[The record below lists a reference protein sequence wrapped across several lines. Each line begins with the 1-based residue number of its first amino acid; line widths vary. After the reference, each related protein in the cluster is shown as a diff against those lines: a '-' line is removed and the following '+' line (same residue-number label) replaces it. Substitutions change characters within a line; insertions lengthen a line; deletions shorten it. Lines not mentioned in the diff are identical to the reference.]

1 MSYALGVVSKPQTI
15 RIGEGAKVDPI
26 LSRATLFGS
35 AVLNEVSGLPP
46 KERLTALRD
55 KLNALYPDMGNKAV
69 SKMRELQ
76 RKGHSANQAA
86 FDGVRLAIADRLV
99 EYTLGRMRAAGVS
112 GLGDTTSDVN
122 AAIQGFCAFGIGTA
136 TTAIGMAAAFT
147 NPTASTGVTSAAQAG
162 AAIAGCGQQQLQTQA
177 QIAEAQARA
186 AEANAATAAAAA
198 AIGAQQQQASDSN
211 TLLYVGVGAGV
222 LAVLGVG
229 YAIVRKK

>member
-1 MSYALGVVSKPQTI
+1 MSYALGAVSKPRTI
-15 RIGEGAKVDPI
+15 RIGEGAKIDPI

-35 AVLNEVSGLPP
+35 AVLNEVSSLPP
-46 KERLTALRD
+46 KERLMALRD
-55 KLNALYPDMGNKAV
+55 KLNALYPDMGNRAI

-76 RKGHSANQAA
+76 RKGHPANQAA

-99 EYTLGRMRAAGVS
+99 EYTLGQMRSGGVS
-112 GLGDTTSDVN
+112 GLGDTTSDVS

-136 TTAIGMAAAFT
+136 TTAVGMAAAFS
-147 NPTASTGVTSAAQAG
+147 NPTASTGVVSAAQAG
-162 AAIAGCGQQQLQTQA
+162 ASIAGCGQQQLQTQA

-186 AEANAATAAAAA
+186 AEANAAAASAAAM
-198 AIGAQQQQASDSN
+198 IGAQQQQQASGN
-211 TLLYVGVGAGV
+211 TLLYVGIGAGV